1 MAKQKKDRMGLGWVN
16 YLILLV
22 ALVLMIVGYII
33 MGMNEITV
41 SPILLALV
49 YAIIIPFALLY
60 RPKAK

>member
-1 MAKQKKDRMGLGWVN
+1 MAKQKKDRMGLGRVN

>member
-1 MAKQKKDRMGLGWVN
+1 MAKHKKERMGLTKLN

-22 ALVLMIVGYII
+22 AALLLIVGYII

-41 SPILLALV
+41 SPILLAVV
-49 YAIIIPFALLY
+49 YVIIIPFALLY

>member
-1 MAKQKKDRMGLGWVN
+1 MAKQKKERMGLTKLN

-22 ALVLMIVGYII
+22 AAILLIVGYII

-41 SPILLALV
+41 SPILLAVV
-49 YAIIIPFALLY
+49 YVIIIPFALLY

>member
-1 MAKQKKDRMGLGWVN
+1 MAKQKKDRMGLGRVN

-33 MGMNEITV
+33 MGINEITV

-49 YAIIIPFALLY
+49 YVIIIPFALLY

>member
-1 MAKQKKDRMGLGWVN
+1 MAKQKKERLGLGRVN

-22 ALVLMIVGYII
+22 ALVLLIVGYII
-33 MGMNEITV
+33 MSMNEITV

-49 YAIIIPFALLY
+49 YVIIIPFGLLY